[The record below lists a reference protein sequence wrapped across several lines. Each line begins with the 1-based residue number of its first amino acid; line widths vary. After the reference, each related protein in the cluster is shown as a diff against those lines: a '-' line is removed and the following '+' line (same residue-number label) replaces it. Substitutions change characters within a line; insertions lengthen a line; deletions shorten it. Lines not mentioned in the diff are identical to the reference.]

1 MSGKDDD
8 GDRVHL
14 LGHLCAKH
22 TAPVPALR
30 TDAQGRP
37 IRLGTM
43 SQAPDGKATLGGELC
58 YPRGDG
64 TYTPVKAHGGPAQ
77 VASPAYRDSYERT
90 FGLGKQTV
98 GQA

>member
-1 MSGKDDD
+1 MSGKDDE
-8 GDRVHL
+8 GERIHP
-14 LGHLCAKH
+14 LGHVCEKH
-22 TAPVPALR
+22 DAPALR

-37 IRLGTM
+37 ISLGTM
-43 SQAPDGKATLGGELC
+43 SRAVDGKPLLGGELC

-77 VASPAYRDSYERT
+77 VATQAYRDSYDWT
-90 FGLGKQTV
+90 FGLGRQPV